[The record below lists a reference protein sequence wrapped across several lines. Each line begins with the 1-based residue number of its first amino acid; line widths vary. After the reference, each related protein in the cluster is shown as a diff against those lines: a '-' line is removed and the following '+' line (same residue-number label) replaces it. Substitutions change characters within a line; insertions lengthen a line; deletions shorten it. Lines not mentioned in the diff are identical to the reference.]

1 MRIVP
6 AFDVAEEDQA
16 RVRVRREAMLR
27 EAFTFERREEAFR
40 HGVVVRIAARAH

>member
-27 EAFTFERREEAFR
+27 EAFTFERRER
-40 HGVVVRIAARAH
+40 DVVLVLTAAKRNSP